1 MKYVKINLT
10 FGDKLKL
17 LFFGLISED
26 KLPAKEVIKEVVTE
40 KITENVV
47 QSVSKDNPE
56 DINIDKEEEF
66 HVPFFELQND
76 DVKSNF

>member
-1 MKYVKINLT
+1 MKYIKLNLS

-26 KLPAKEVIKEVVTE
+26 KLPVKEVVREIITEKPTQRVAGNCKEVINSTE
-40 KITENVV
+40 EK
-47 QSVSKDNPE
+47 
-56 DINIDKEEEF
+56 F
-66 HVPFFELQND
+66 HVPFFELQDD